1 MYNFFAEESNLIE
14 DGYFITGTD
23 QNHIANVL
31 RMKSGDEIYV
41 STDGRTDLCR
51 ITSIDGNGVTAE
63 IVEENAIST
72 ELPVKII
79 LFQGIPKGDRMET
92 LIQKTTELG
101 VFEIVPVEMKRSV
114 VKLDEKRKKS
124 RAARWNAIAESAAK
138 QSKRNVIPAV
148 SPLLS
153 FREMLERAR
162 ECDLFIVP
170 YENTHGMK
178 GTRESISKMKSGMTV
193 GILIGPEGG
202 FEKDEIESALT
213 AGGEAISLG
222 SRILRVETA
231 SIIAVAM
238 CMLYTELNGE
248 NDERDPRS
256 V

>member
-1 MYNFFAEESNLIE
+1 MYNFFADEKNVIGG
-14 DGYFITGTD
+14 GYYITGPD
-23 QNHIANVL
+23 HNHIANVL
-31 RMKSGDEIYV
+31 RMKTGDEIYV
-41 STDGRTDLCR
+41 SIDGRTDLCR
-51 ITSIDGNGVTAE
+51 ISSISGDGVTVE

-124 RAARWNAIAESAAK
+124 RVARWNAIAESAAK
-138 QSKRNVIPAV
+138 QSKRNVIPKV
-148 SPLLS
+148 SEVVP
-153 FREMLERAR
+153 FRNMLERAKK
-162 ECDLFIVP
+162 CDLFIVP

-178 GTRESISKMKSGMTV
+178 GTKETLSKIMPGMTV

-202 FEKDEIESALT
+202 FEKDEIESAIE

-231 SIIAVAM
+231 SITAVAM
-238 CMLYTELNGE
+238 IMLHTEMNG
-248 NDERDPRS
+248 
-256 V
+256 